1 MTLYS
6 VLLIW
11 LAFGVISYVLA
22 PNAGENK
29 SGSLSLALLGPVV
42 LVLGLI
48 IALAVSI
55 ASRRNLSPA
64 S

>member
-1 MTLYS
+1 MVMYT

-22 PNAGENK
+22 PQRGRERRRQFGT
-29 SGSLSLALLGPVV
+29 SVLGPIVF
-42 LVLGLI
+42 VLGLI

-55 ASRRNLSPA
+55 THRRNLSPA